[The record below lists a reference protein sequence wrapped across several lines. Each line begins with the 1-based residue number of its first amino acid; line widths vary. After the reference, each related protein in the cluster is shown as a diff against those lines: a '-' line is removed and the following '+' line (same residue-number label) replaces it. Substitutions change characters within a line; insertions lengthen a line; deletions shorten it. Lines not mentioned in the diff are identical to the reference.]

1 MNYSLK
7 SFLLT
12 SQSKGYLTSIALIET
27 TTISEAIK
35 SLPLFQHPFIIY
47 RIAIHQSEVTLIP
60 VSINQCNTSFDE
72 PHDTGSYL
80 LFLFTYQMRFLIN
93 ENYNELSQPFSFPVS
108 NSAEKTG
115 TQTAEIIASYLEQR
129 YQNQQNLIL
138 EEALELMQKHEPGIN
153 AAKIARHFRISSR
166 HLRRLTR
173 QQTGL
178 TPKTIIRL
186 SRLKD
191 TYLLISLGSSV
202 ETALFNNGYYDFSH
216 FTKDSQSLLKT
227 KPHTAIADTAFLNA
241 VMQLFKDQRSFS

>member
-1 MNYSLK
+1 MKYSIET
-7 SFLLT
+7 FLLN
-12 SQSKGYLTSIALIET
+12 SKSKGYLTSIALIET
-27 TTISEAIK
+27 ATISTAIK

-60 VSINQCNTSFDE
+60 VYINPNSTSFDE
-72 PHDTGSYL
+72 SNDKGSYL

-166 HLRRLTR
+166 HLGRLTR

-186 SRLKD
+186 SRLKA

-216 FTKDSQSLLKT
+216 FTKDSQSLLKI
-227 KPHTAIADTAFLNA
+227 KPRSAITDTAFLDTIT
-241 VMQLFKDQRSFS
+241 QLFND